1 MSNKQGAGSFDDAR
15 ARSNHPEVEMIAID
29 RLIEPKRA
37 LRKVTERHVEA
48 VARSIGQFGFI
59 GAIIVDADLTVIT
72 GLARLEAAR
81 RLGYSELPV
90 IRVDHLSRAQI
101 RAYRIADNKLAE
113 GVAWDE
119 SALRLEFE
127 DILVLDTSFELE
139 LTGFSTGELD
149 VMLDAEDGS
158 DPADQM
164 NVVATD
170 VAVSR
175 RGDVWEIGQHRLICE
190 DAKLQATYATLMRG
204 ETARLVAI
212 DPPYNVGIASI
223 MGLGG
228 TRYRE
233 FTEASGEMSP
243 EQFEQ
248 FLTSSLS
255 AMSEH
260 LVPGGLIYSFMD
272 WKHIETL
279 LAAGRGLDYELLNLA
294 VWNKMK
300 GGMGSL
306 YRSAH
311 ELCAVFKKPGAS
323 HLNNIE
329 LGRHGRNRTNVWDV
343 PGFNS
348 FGRERNKRLADHPTV
363 KPVDLIADI
372 IKDASQRGDIVIDG
386 FCGSGTMLIAAEK
399 TGRVARCVELDPL
412 YVDVALRR
420 FEERFG
426 IEALHADTGLGF
438 HAISEMRR
446 AENSGQTDGSDTLDT
461 CPLNDGS
468 SVMPASAQQ
477 VGLGQ
482 SNPPVP
488 RRRRVPTWLKE
499 PSVVASKVQGGRV

>member
-1 MSNKQGAGSFDDAR
+1 MSNAEGTRRLDDVP
-15 ARSNHPEVEMIAID
+15 ARSNHPEVEMVAID
-29 RLIEPKRA
+29 RLIAPKRS
-37 LRKVTERHVEA
+37 LRKVTERHVES
-48 VARSIGQFGFI
+48 VVRSIGQFGFI
-59 GAIIVDADLTVIT
+59 GAIIVDENLSVIT
-72 GLARLEAAR
+72 GQVRLEAAR
-81 RLGYSELPV
+81 RLGYAELPV
-90 IRVDHLSRAQI
+90 IRVDHLTQAQI

-127 DILVLDTSFELE
+127 EILVLDTTFELE

-149 VMLDAEDGS
+149 VVLDAQDGS

-164 NVVATD
+164 DVAPAD

-175 RGDVWEIGQHRLICE
+175 LGDLWQVGQHRLICG
-190 DAKLQATYATLMRG
+190 DAKLQPTYATLLRG

-223 MGLGG
+223 MGLGE

-233 FTEASGEMSP
+233 FAEASGEMSP
-243 EQFEQ
+243 EQFQ
-248 FLTSSLS
+248 TFLATSLS

-260 LVPGGLIYSFMD
+260 LVRGGLVYSFMD

-329 LGRHGRNRTNVWDV
+329 LGRHGRNRTNVWDI
-343 PGFNS
+343 PGFSS

-363 KPVDLIADI
+363 KPVELIADI
-372 IKDASQRGDIVIDG
+372 IKDASRRGDIVIDG

-399 TGRVARCVELDPL
+399 TGRVARCVELDPQ
-412 YVDVALRR
+412 YVDVSLRR

-426 IEALHADTGLGF
+426 IEAVHAETGLGF
-438 HAISEMRR
+438 HEMSEMRR
-446 AENSGQTDGSDTLDT
+446 AENTGQTVTTENVDTRT
-461 CPLNDGS
+461 GHGS
-468 SVMPASAQQ
+468 SAVAPAQQ
-477 VGLGQ
+477 AGLAEL
-482 SNPPVP
+482 NAPAP
-488 RRRRVPTWLKE
+488 RRRRVPPWLME
-499 PSVVASKVQGGRV
+499 PSVVTGKVVGGRA